1 MNKRTLSPVNRLFD
15 SLLSDYRGYTF
26 PNFSDNSEIIKL
38 YGSYP
43 KIDIIETKESRK
55 VIADVPGYSKEDIK
69 VIVETDKNSEIWIKI
84 SGEKEDKNFEK
95 STYYYKERGNSCKF
109 TRGFTVDNSID
120 VSKISA
126 TVENSQLIIDLPFKK
141 IKEEKAKVIDIK

>member
-1 MNKRTLSPVNRLFD
+1 MNKRTLDPVDRLFG
-15 SLLSDYRGYTF
+15 SLLSDFRGFTF

-55 VIADVPGYSKEDIK
+55 VIADVPGYSKENIK
-69 VIVETDKNSEIWIKI
+69 VTVETDKNNETWIKI
-84 SGEKEDKNFEK
+84 SGEKEDSFEK
-95 STYYYKERGNSCKF
+95 STYYYKERSNSCKF
-109 TRGFTVDNSID
+109 TRGFTIDNSID

-126 TVENSQLIIDLPFKK
+126 TVENSQLTIDLPFKK
-141 IKEEKAKVIDIK
+141 VKEEKTKVIDIK